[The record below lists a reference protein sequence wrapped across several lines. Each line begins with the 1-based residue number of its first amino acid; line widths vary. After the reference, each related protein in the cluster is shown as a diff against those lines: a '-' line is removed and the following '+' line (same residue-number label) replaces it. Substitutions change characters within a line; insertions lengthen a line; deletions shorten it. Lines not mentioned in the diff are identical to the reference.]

1 MSAEESSGV
10 AGDARPM
17 HRFVPAAA
25 GCAAFWRAAAAGVE
39 AFVELGANA
48 PVAIVVP
55 RGTLVAPLQQALR
68 ERLGTPGRPWAP
80 PPIRPLAEWADLLAP
95 AMPVDD
101 LARTLG
107 LLASL
112 DEAMP
117 DSLPGRSPADR
128 LTLAGGLLDVL
139 DAFAQ
144 AGAAGRLD
152 DAEAVADIVAAF
164 GSPLAEERLRADLA
178 LLGRLADATAGDGP
192 HPVAQ
197 AIARMRA
204 LADAWDGT
212 GTQVIWVAWHPPAGL
227 EAVLLAR
234 LAERLPVGRLRCLE
248 PDWASVGDTAPLLR
262 AAWPEC
268 FDAPERT
275 LRDRRAHWRHAPQ
288 GLLPV
293 VLHASD
299 REREAQLAAQWV
311 HARLE
316 RAMAAGAQPPRV
328 AIVALDR
335 WLARRVRALLERA
348 DVLIDDREGWLLST
362 TVAASAAMGWLDAVG
377 GDGYYDDLLGWL
389 DSRFVRPAGHREL
402 RAWIERRATR
412 GRYLR
417 GWDGLRGAESD
428 MAGNAAGR
436 AVGNSA
442 GNSAGG
448 ATGNAAAD
456 AAGAAA
462 LDTAPPGIDAL
473 IEAAGLQRRA
483 QPLRAHLERLDHALK
498 WAGAHRRLATDAAG
512 RQVLGLLD
520 ALRRTAASA
529 DHARPLPFAEF
540 RALLGMAFERHRFFG
555 AIDSPVELL
564 TPVDAAGRTF
574 DAVIVLGAA
583 DGALPSPPPPLPMLN
598 DPLRTILGL
607 PTASSQSVRQQ
618 RDLALLLVLA
628 GEAALTCRT
637 DPADGTRPSP
647 WVERLEAIT
656 DDAPLMDRIDDP
668 GVARLIV
675 PSPSSRPSVA
685 LSRMPGRLSA
695 GGIERLVACPFR
707 FLAQDGWRLRE
718 APEAVDMPGVR
729 ERGELVHEIL
739 ERFHREARV
748 LALTFDAASRDALRA
763 LLVSTT
769 SAVGGRELASGGGA
783 LGEIAEW
790 RATLDG
796 YLDWAIADAAAG
808 WIWSDGESDGAATVV
823 WDGAAGPRSLRI
835 EGRLDRLD
843 DGPGGLRIV
852 DYKLGSPDRLRPIAA
867 APDRAAQLAIY
878 ALMAAERGPVA
889 SSGYLSL
896 RRDAVTWIPLKAPA
910 DDVITTWRGQLPRYL
925 ARIDAG
931 EPLTASG
938 SECGHCASRGLC
950 RKGHWT

>member
-1 MSAEESSGV
+1 MSAAESSGV
-10 AGDARPM
+10 AGRAHAV
-17 HRFVPAAA
+17 HRFAPVEA
-25 GCAAFWRAAAAGVE
+25 GWAAFWRAVAAEVGAFGGMGAG
-39 AFVELGANA
+39 A
-48 PVAIVVP
+48 PIAIVVP

-80 PPIRPLAEWADLLAP
+80 PPIRPLAQWADELAP
-95 AMPVDD
+95 SVPVDG
-101 LARTLG
+101 LARTLS

-128 LTLAGGLLDVL
+128 LALAGGLLDVL
-139 DAFAQ
+139 DALSQ

-152 DAEAVADIVAAF
+152 DAEAVAGIVAAF

-178 LLGRLADATAGDGP
+178 LLGRIADATAGDGP

-197 AIARMRA
+197 EIARMHA
-204 LADAWDGT
+204 LADAWGRL
-212 GTQVIWVAWHPPAGL
+212 GTQVVWVAWQPAEGF

-234 LAERLPVGRLRCLE
+234 LAERLPAGRLLCLE
-248 PDWASVGDTAPLLR
+248 PDWAAVGDAAPLLR

-268 FDAPERT
+268 FDAPERS
-275 LRDRRAHWRHAPQ
+275 LRDRRAHWRRAPRGPQ
-288 GLLPV
+288 PV
-293 VLHASD
+293 VLHAAD

-316 RAMAAGAQPPRV
+316 RALAAGDAPPKV

-389 DSRFVRPAGHREL
+389 DSRFVRPAGHRAL

-412 GRYLR
+412 ARYLR
-417 GWDGLRGAESD
+417 GWDGLRGSD
-428 MAGNAAGR
+428 GDPSGEA
-436 AVGNSA
+436 
-442 GNSAGG
+442 
-448 ATGNAAAD
+448 
-456 AAGAAA
+456 
-462 LDTAPPGIDAL
+462 APPGIGAL
-473 IEAAGLQRRA
+473 IEAAGQQRRA
-483 QPLRAHLERLDHALK
+483 QPLRTHLERLDHALR

-564 TPVDAAGRTF
+564 TPVDAAGRAF

-583 DGALPSPPPPLPMLN
+583 EGALPSPPSPLPLVN
-598 DPLRTILGL
+598 DPLRAILGL
-607 PTASSQSVRQQ
+607 PTAASQSVRQQ
-618 RDLALLLVLA
+618 RDLALLLALA
-628 GEAALTCRT
+628 GEAALSCRT
-637 DPADGTRPSP
+637 DPADGARPSP

-656 DDAPLMDRIDDP
+656 GDTPLKDRIDDP
-668 GVARLIV
+668 GRARCIV
-675 PSPSSRPSVA
+675 PAPSSRPSVR
-685 LSRMPGRLSA
+685 LSRMPGRLSV

-718 APEAVDMPGVR
+718 APEAVDVPGVR

-739 ERFHREARV
+739 ERFHRQARTNAM
-748 LALTFDAASRDALRA
+748 ALDVASRGELRA
-763 LLVSTT
+763 LLVATT
-769 SAVGGRELASGGGA
+769 AAVGARELASGGGA

-796 YLDWAIADAAAG
+796 YLDWSIADAAAG
-808 WIWSDGESDGAATVV
+808 WGWTDGECEAASTVV

-852 DYKLGSPDRLRPIAA
+852 DYKLGSPDRLRTIAA

-878 ALMAAERGPVA
+878 ALMATEHGPVA
-889 SSGYLSL
+889 ATGYLSL
-896 RRDAVTWIPLKAPA
+896 RRDAVTWVPLKAPV
-910 DDVITTWRGQLPRYL
+910 DEVIAAWRGQLPGYL
-925 ARIDAG
+925 ARIDGG

>member
-1 MSAEESSGV
+1 MSPAVVG
-10 AGDARPM
+10 GARDSVRPS
-17 HRFVPAAA
+17 HRFAPDGA
-25 GCAAFWRAAAAGVE
+25 GWAAFWRAAAIEVA
-39 AFVELGANA
+39 ALGASA
-48 PVAIVVP
+48 GGDPLAIVVP

-68 ERLGTPGRPWAP
+68 ELLGTPGRPWAP
-80 PPIRPLAEWADLLAP
+80 PPIRPLAQWTDELAP
-95 AMPVDD
+95 AVPVDG

-128 LTLAGGLLDVL
+128 LAFAGGLLDVL
-139 DAFAQ
+139 DGLAQ

-152 DAEAVADIVAAF
+152 DPEAVAGIVAAF
-164 GSPLAEERLRADLA
+164 GSPLAEERLRADLN
-178 LLGRLADATAGDGP
+178 LLGRIADATAGDGH

-197 AIARMRA
+197 QIARMHA
-204 LADAWDGT
+204 LADAWARRGT
-212 GTQVIWVAWHPPAGL
+212 RVVWLAWQQAEGL
-227 EAVLLAR
+227 EAVLLSR
-234 LAERLPVGRLRCLE
+234 LAERLPAGRLLRLE
-248 PDWASVGDTAPLLR
+248 PDWAAVGDAAPLMR

-268 FDAPERT
+268 FGWPEAP
-275 LRDRRAHWRHAPQ
+275 LRDRRASWRDAAQ
-288 GLLPV
+288 GPKPV
-293 VLHASD
+293 VLHAAD

-311 HARLE
+311 HARL
-316 RAMAAGAQPPRV
+316 ADALAAGRSPPKV

-348 DVLIDDREGWLLST
+348 EVLIDDREGWLLST

-377 GDGYYDDLLGWL
+377 GDGYYDDLLGWM

-402 RAWIERRATR
+402 RAWVERRATHE
-412 GRYLR
+412 RYLR
-417 GWDGLRGAESD
+417 GWDGLRGVE
-428 MAGNAAGR
+428 GE
-436 AVGNSA
+436 AVPSGV
-442 GNSAGG
+442 G
-448 ATGNAAAD
+448 T
-456 AAGAAA
+456 
-462 LDTAPPGIDAL
+462 L
-473 IEAAGLQRRA
+473 IEAAAQQRRA
-483 QPLRAHLERLDHALK
+483 QPLRMHLERLDDALR

-529 DHARPLPFAEF
+529 DHARSLPFAEF

-564 TPVDAAGRTF
+564 TPVDAAGRAF

-583 DGALPSPPPPLPMLN
+583 DGALPSPPPPLPLVN
-598 DPLRTILGL
+598 EPLRAILGL
-607 PTASSQSVRQQ
+607 PTGASQAVRQQ
-618 RDLALLLVLA
+618 RDLVLLLTLA

-637 DPADGTRPSP
+637 DPVDGTRPSP

-656 DDAPLMDRIDDP
+656 GDIPLKSRSDEPGGLRRIAPT
-668 GVARLIV
+668 
-675 PSPSSRPSVA
+675 PSTQPSVP
-685 LSRMPGRLSA
+685 LSRMPVRLSV

-718 APEAVDMPGVR
+718 THEAVDVPGVR

-739 ERFHREARV
+739 ERFHRQ
-748 LALTFDAASRDALRA
+748 ALESALVFDPGTRDALRA
-763 LLVSTT
+763 LLLATT
-769 SAVGGRELASGGGA
+769 EAVTARELASGGGA

-796 YLDWAIADAAAG
+796 YLDWSIDDAAGRWA
-808 WIWSDGESDGAATVV
+808 WQDGECEAAATVV
-823 WDGAAGPRSLRI
+823 WEGPDGPRSLRI

-843 DGPGGLRIV
+843 EGPSGQRIV
-852 DYKLGSPDRLRPIAA
+852 DYKLGAPDRLRTIAA
-867 APDRAAQLAIY
+867 TPDRAAQLAIY

-889 SSGYLSL
+889 ATGYLSL
-896 RRDAVTWIPLKAPA
+896 RRDAVSWVPLKAPV
-910 DDVITTWRGQLPRYL
+910 DEVIAAWRGHLPRYL
-925 ARIDAG
+925 ARIDGG
-931 EPLTASG
+931 EPLSASG